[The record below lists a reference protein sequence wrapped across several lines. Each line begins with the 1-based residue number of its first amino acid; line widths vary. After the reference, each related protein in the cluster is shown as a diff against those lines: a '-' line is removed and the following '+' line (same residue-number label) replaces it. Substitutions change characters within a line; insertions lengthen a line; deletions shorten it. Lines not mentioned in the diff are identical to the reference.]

1 MKEMLYT
8 MSLGGN
14 VTWILPCLYVKSQTE
29 VRWVRRLG
37 LGSNTLKF
45 SRVMLMSSKDR
56 EALHQFPVVRRQEKE
71 IDKG

>member
-1 MKEMLYT
+1 M
-8 MSLGGN
+8 
-14 VTWILPCLYVKSQTE
+14 
-29 VRWVRRLG
+29 RRLG

-45 SRVMLMSSKDR
+45 SHVMLMSSKDR